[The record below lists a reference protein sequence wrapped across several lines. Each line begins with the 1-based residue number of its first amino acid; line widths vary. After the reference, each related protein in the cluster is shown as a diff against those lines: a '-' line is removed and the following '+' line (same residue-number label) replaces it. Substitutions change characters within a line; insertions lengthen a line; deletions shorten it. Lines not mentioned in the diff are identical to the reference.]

1 MLEERHVLV
10 QRAVREVVERAVRP
24 VAARV
29 DREDSF
35 PREALRALGAAGYL
49 GSLVP
54 EPYGGGGA
62 DLLSYALTI
71 EALAAVSPSVAWIV
85 VVHSSATMAI
95 AATGTEEQK
104 RRWLPALARGERLA
118 SFAFTEA
125 NAGADFFAAEC
136 TARAA
141 EAGYEVRGSKIFISL
156 ATEADCFLV
165 LARTE
170 REAKNVGLSML
181 VVERGTA
188 GFAVGAR
195 LRGMG
200 MRGIGWGEI
209 VLEECRLA
217 EAARLGPEGKG
228 TRAVF
233 GMAGAYLLGAAAL
246 ALGIADGAY
255 QGFSARLRSRAVA
268 GKMLGGLEALQF
280 RMADLSARLE
290 AARALVYRACGET
303 DPRSVLPFQAKL
315 FASETALDV
324 TRAALQ
330 LGGATGFA
338 EDADLQRLARD
349 AFAVPLHFENNDFL
363 RRFVG
368 RTLLGGG
375 GS

>member
-1 MLEERHVLV
+1 MLDERHVFV
-10 QRAVREVVERAVRP
+10 QRAVRAVAERAVRP
-24 VAARV
+24 LAARV
-29 DREDSF
+29 DREDYF
-35 PREALRALGAAGYL
+35 PREAIRALGEAGHL

-54 EPYGGGGA
+54 ESYGGGGA
-62 DLLSYALTI
+62 DLLTYVLTV
-71 EALAAVSPSVAWIV
+71 EALAAASPAVAWIT

-104 RRWLPALARGERLA
+104 QRWLPALARGERLA

-141 EAGYEVRGSKIFISL
+141 DGGYEVRGSKIFISL
-156 ATEADCFLV
+156 ATEADYFLV
-165 LARTE
+165 LARTQ
-170 REAKNVGLSML
+170 REAQAVGLSML
-181 VVERGTA
+181 VIERGAT

-209 VLEECRLA
+209 VLDECRVA
-217 EAARLGPEGKG
+217 EDARLGPEGKG
-228 TRAVF
+228 TRGVF

-255 QGFSARLRSRAVA
+255 QSVATRLRSRVVA
-268 GKMLGGLEALQF
+268 GKALGGLEALQF
-280 RMADLSARLE
+280 RAADLSARIE
-290 AARALVYRACGET
+290 AARALVYRACGES
-303 DPRSVLPFQAKL
+303 DPRSLLPFQAKL

-330 LGGATGFA
+330 LGGATAFA
-338 EDADLQRLARD
+338 EDADVQRFARD

-368 RTLLGGG
+368 RTLLGG
-375 GS
+375 SA